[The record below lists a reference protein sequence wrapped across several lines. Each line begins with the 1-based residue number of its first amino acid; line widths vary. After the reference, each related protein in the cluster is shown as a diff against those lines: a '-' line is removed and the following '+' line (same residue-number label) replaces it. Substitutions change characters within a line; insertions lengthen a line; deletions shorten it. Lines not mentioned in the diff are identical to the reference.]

1 MSEFTLCKCKPLA
14 FKTLHLQSEQVKF
27 YAMAVTGSSSLKRSK
42 PNYIYSV
49 IGVAIVLFIMGIMG
63 WLFLNLHSIGD
74 NFKEDIRISVYLRTS
89 DKNAIGK
96 VQQYIASQPYAKNVE
111 YVNKEK
117 AKAIWNKEN
126 NEEWAKILDVNP
138 LPESVDFFAKADYV
152 NPDSLANISATIENT
167 FKNEVADIQYPKSL
181 VTNLNERATKI
192 GVIFLVMSI
201 ILCIIVIISI
211 DNTIRLAMFS
221 NRFLIKTKM
230 PSYPKASFKSGVN
243 LFVCN
248 HKLNPSILSGVK
260 HLNRL
265 ENIVARQEWTS
276 DQYGD
281 GILLDHDGHVI
292 ECISSNIFMRIGK
305 IIYTPKISHV
315 GIKGVTRGLVVQISD
330 QLGFKVKELIG
341 GIEWWKFDGYAT
353 EGKKGKEE
361 GLKMRYQE
369 TLSPA
374 VINNTTEVPLKLE
387 VYGN

>member
-1 MSEFTLCKCKPLA
+1 
-14 FKTLHLQSEQVKF
+14 
-27 YAMAVTGSSSLKRSK
+27 MAVTGSTSLKRSK

-117 AKAIWNKEN
+117 AKDIWNKEN

-152 NPDSLANISATIENT
+152 NPDSLANISASIEST
-167 FKNEVADIQYPKSL
+167 FKTEVADIQYPKSL

-221 NRFLIKTKM
+221 NRFLIKTMQMVGATRGFISK
-230 PSYPKASFKSGVN
+230 PLVIRALINGLTSAFISIVL
-243 LFVCN
+243 LFGLIQWAGSQFPQIRTIQGAGN
-248 HKLNPSILSGVK
+248 DLLLFG
-260 HLNRL
+260 
-265 ENIVARQEWTS
+265 
-276 DQYGD
+276 
-281 GILLDHDGHVI
+281 GI
-292 ECISSNIFMRIGK
+292 
-305 IIYTPKISHV
+305 IIMGV
-315 GIKGVTRGLVVQISD
+315 GISVFSTYRSVLK
-330 QLGFKVKELIG
+330 
-341 GIEWWKFDGYAT
+341 Y
-353 EGKKGKEE
+353 
-361 GLKMRYQE
+361 LKM
-369 TLSPA
+369 
-374 VINNTTEVPLKLE
+374 KLDDL
-387 VYGN
+387 Y

>member
-1 MSEFTLCKCKPLA
+1 
-14 FKTLHLQSEQVKF
+14 
-27 YAMAVTGSSSLKRSK
+27 MAVNGSTSLKRSK

-96 VQQYIASQPYAKNVE
+96 IQQYIASQPYAKNVE

-126 NEEWAKILDVNP
+126 NEDWAKILDVNP

-152 NPDSLANISATIENT
+152 NPDSLSNISTLISNE
-167 FKNEVADIQYPKSL
+167 FKTEIADIQYPKNL

-221 NRFLIKTKM
+221 NRFLIKTMQMVGATRGFISKPLVVRALINGLTSAFISIFLLLGLIQWAGSQFPQIKTM
-230 PSYPKASFKSGVN
+230 QGAGN
-243 LFVCN
+243 DLLLF
-248 HKLNPSILSGVK
+248 G
-260 HLNRL
+260 
-265 ENIVARQEWTS
+265 
-276 DQYGD
+276 
-281 GILLDHDGHVI
+281 GI
-292 ECISSNIFMRIGK
+292 
-305 IIYTPKISHV
+305 IIMGV
-315 GIKGVTRGLVVQISD
+315 GISVLSTYRSVLK
-330 QLGFKVKELIG
+330 
-341 GIEWWKFDGYAT
+341 Y
-353 EGKKGKEE
+353 
-361 GLKMRYQE
+361 LKM
-369 TLSPA
+369 
-374 VINNTTEVPLKLE
+374 KLDDL
-387 VYGN
+387 Y

>member
-1 MSEFTLCKCKPLA
+1 
-14 FKTLHLQSEQVKF
+14 
-27 YAMAVTGSSSLKRSK
+27 MAVTGSTSLKRSK

-49 IGVAIVLFIMGIMG
+49 LGVAIVVLIMGIMG

-138 LPESVDFFAKADYV
+138 LPESVDFFAKANYV
-152 NPDSLANISATIENT
+152 NPDSLANISNAIGNE
-167 FKNEVADIQYPKSL
+167 FKTEVADIQYPKSL

-221 NRFLIKTKM
+221 NRFLIKTMQMVGATRGFISK
-230 PSYPKASFKSGVN
+230 PLVIRALINGLTSAFISIVL
-243 LFVCN
+243 LFGLTQWAGSQFPQIKTIQGAGN
-248 HKLNPSILSGVK
+248 DLLLFG
-260 HLNRL
+260 
-265 ENIVARQEWTS
+265 
-276 DQYGD
+276 
-281 GILLDHDGHVI
+281 GI
-292 ECISSNIFMRIGK
+292 
-305 IIYTPKISHV
+305 IIMGV
-315 GIKGVTRGLVVQISD
+315 GISVFSTYRSVLK
-330 QLGFKVKELIG
+330 
-341 GIEWWKFDGYAT
+341 Y
-353 EGKKGKEE
+353 
-361 GLKMRYQE
+361 LKM
-369 TLSPA
+369 
-374 VINNTTEVPLKLE
+374 KLDDL
-387 VYGN
+387 Y